1 MAQLDFK
8 ARLAALKQGGGFEAA
23 KAEAVKPYV
32 AVEDGRYIA
41 ALTTCEVGE
50 SISSGRLQW
59 VWGWTIS
66 EGDMAGKETKDFEGL
81 EDPTRFA
88 YLFRK
93 IALFGIDINALEP
106 EDFVDVAKAILEMK
120 PVARIQL
127 KTNKGKN
134 GGEFQNLTVQKVL
147 ELNGE
152 PVG

>member
-8 ARLAALKQGGGFEAA
+8 QRLAALKQGGGFETA
-23 KAEAVKPYV
+23 KADAIKPYV

-41 ALTTCEVGE
+41 ALTTCEIGE

-59 VWGWTIS
+59 TWGWTVT
-66 EGDMAGKETKDFEGL
+66 EGDSAGKETKDYEGL

-88 YLFRK
+88 YLFRR
-93 IALFGIDINALEP
+93 IAMFGIDIAALDP

-120 PVARIQL
+120 PVARVQL

-134 GGEFQNLTVQKVL
+134 GGEFQNLTVQKML

-152 PVG
+152 TVS